1 MKRPAKDLESAG
13 MVINHLPYAAQD
25 NGIRFGIRVQPRSAR
40 LAVTGI
46 REGRLKINLTA
57 PPADNAA
64 NKQCIALLA
73 RIFDKKKNEV
83 NILSGLK
90 SRTKTV
96 FINELDPATFRARL
110 KSLTGRDE
118 HK

>member
-1 MKRPAKDLESAG
+1 
-13 MVINHLPYAAQD
+13 MVKNHLPYARHD
-25 NGIRFGIRVQPRSAR
+25 NGIRFGIRVQPRSAKM
-40 LAVTGI
+40 AVTGI

-83 NILSGLK
+83 TILSGLK

-96 FINELDPATFRARL
+96 FISELDTGTFQARL
-110 KSLTGRDE
+110 KGLIERDE
-118 HK
+118 NT